1 MIVCTVGS
9 FMWTFLTGVVC
20 GGGILIAGWTY
31 LKYKK

>member
-20 GGGILIAGWTY
+20 GVGIMVAGWAY
-31 LKYKK
+31 LRSR